1 MKPAIIYIAIAIAA
15 CLLLIAPV
23 YAHSW
28 YGERRD
34 PIFNQTSCCGGLD
47 CAPMPAHA
55 ISITPNGHLRVTL
68 TVEEAR
74 RINPIRRYGFD
85 KIISFERIQISEDGT
100 PHICL
105 QPHDAPEDPREG
117 YYCIFLPPTG

>member
-1 MKPAIIYIAIAIAA
+1 MKRYYRAILSAA
-15 CLLLIAPV
+15 VLAALTSSAL
-23 YAHSW
+23 AHSW

-34 PIFNQTSCCGGLD
+34 PVFSATTCCGGLD
-47 CAPMPAHA
+47 CAPLPPHA
-55 ISITPNGHLRVTL
+55 ISITPDGQLRVTL

-85 KIISFERIQISEDGT
+85 KIISFDRIQLSEDGT

-105 QPHDAPEDPREG
+105 QPHDDPNDLREG

>member
-1 MKPAIIYIAIAIAA
+1 MKRGLLVAVL
-15 CLLLIAPV
+15 CLLASPAS
-23 YAHSW
+23 AHLW

-34 PIFNQTSCCGGLD
+34 PIFSTTTCCGGRD
-47 CAPMPAHA
+47 CAPLPAHA
-55 ISITPNGHLRVTL
+55 ISITPEGNLRITL

-74 RINPIRRYGFD
+74 RINPVRRYGFD
-85 KIISFERIQISEDGT
+85 KVINFDRIQLSEDGQ

-105 QPHDAPEDPREG
+105 QPHDAIEDPREG